1 MEAPAS
7 LPRSTGEYE
16 ISGRSGAGDELFSL
30 SFEMPQVADGDG
42 RSSFAFV
49 LPVQPDW
56 ADQLARITLSGPG
69 GSVTLNQET
78 DRPVTILRNPRTG
91 QIRGILRD
99 RPDATQV
106 RDDAVSALSQEPGME
121 VLTSRGIPDPD
132 DWTR

>member
-1 MEAPAS
+1 
-7 LPRSTGEYE
+7 
-16 ISGRSGAGDELFSL
+16 
-30 SFEMPQVADGDG
+30 MPQVADGDG

-56 ADQLARITLSGPG
+56 ADQLASITLSGPG
-69 GSVTLNQET
+69 GSVTLDQDT

-91 QIRGILRD
+91 QVRGILRD
-99 RPDATQV
+99 RPDAVRV